1 MYNYFLPVILAV
13 CWLTT
18 NSFALPVKQK
28 EIIEK
33 LIIEGSFEKALSAI
47 EHIQD
52 EVTDDSDLLL
62 LKGICYYHLE
72 THKTQAPAVLL
83 KALALSKTNHAD
95 IDITYHLAQAYMNC
109 SDYGNACKKYKHLQK
124 IVPGNSV
131 ISIKKSNHRSHS
143 ANPDSLLTGTTP

>member
-124 IVPGNSV
+124 IVPGKFSNFH
-131 ISIKKSNHRSHS
+131 KKSNHRSHS